1 MEIITINDKDY
12 PENLRKIKNP
22 PKILYLE
29 GNKKL
34 LQSNII
40 SIVGTRT
47 CSENGKNITKKFV
60 KELVKQKIT
69 IASGLAIRYRH
80 SSPHCHTKQ

>member
-12 PENLRKIKNP
+12 PENLRKIRNP
-22 PKILYLE
+22 PKTLYLE

-34 LQSNII
+34 LKSNII

-60 KELVKQKIT
+60 KSLVKQNIT

-80 SSPHCHTKQ
+80 NGPHCHTRQ

>member
-60 KELVKQKIT
+60 KGLVEQNIT